1 MARANNLLKQC
12 SYEDWLL
19 KALEMGDS
27 AEHFVEVL
35 LDLHLATD
43 LVRWCSRKMELEE
56 MLSSWQRWLEAFEE
70 EELCVCREDDKSM
83 LLERLKKADENSNKP
98 EETES
103 LARLLRNRHELN
115 FSWHPPQLKTSLQEY
130 QLNLLSKNIVSG
142 GSSSGSSVVV
152 VQFKWMGR
160 QFALKM
166 PSRRVQPHRDLLSN
180 EATLLKKYGNPYIVG
195 FVGHWKILVT
205 QEHDPL
211 VQLSSREKLVPLL
224 LMENMEVTVRALLDK
239 VQRGRHNM
247 NGTGKVNVM
256 NWLPFSVCKVSFV

>member
-1 MARANNLLKQC
+1 MSRANNLLKQC

-130 QLNLLSKNIVSG
+130 QLNRLSENIVSG
-142 GSSSGSSVVV
+142 GSSSGSSLVVV
-152 VQFKWMGR
+152 KFKWMGT

-166 PSRRVQPHRDLLSN
+166 PSRRVQPDRDVLSN
-180 EATLLKKYGNPYIVG
+180 EATLLKKYGNPYIVR
-195 FVGHWKILVT
+195 FVGHWRILVT
-205 QEHDPL
+205 QERDP
-211 VQLSSREKLVPLL
+211 REKLVPLL
-224 LMENMEVTVRALLDK
+224 LMEDMEVTVRALLDK
-239 VQRGRHNM
+239 VQGGGHNNM

-256 NWLPFSVCKVSFV
+256 NWLPCIFRV